1 MRETGHSCVP
11 TDVKSKWQGMFW
23 ETMCA
28 PVSSAEM
35 PHAQDVFVTDAFPP
49 EATYRIS
56 HPTPIWLSNIFF
68 FNLTLFYLPLP
79 SAVQLQKLS
88 STPIDIN
95 SSLSSSTSVWLY
107 LYSPYHCLRTKD
119 ISAEKKNSLIWLVTL
134 VQSLLCFHLPTMDRE
149 SVQKDQVHL
158 SSLMPK
164 GRLLCTDQT
173 GIEYASPFRNKH
185 NSKVFFAAKLLPRG
199 YRQLYKPHLDTAR

>member
-23 ETMCA
+23 ETTCA

-79 SAVQLQKLS
+79 SAVQLQKSS

-119 ISAEKKNSLIWLVTL
+119 ISAEKKKFSHLVSYSGAVPTLFSLAHHGSWT
-134 VQSLLCFHLPTMDRE
+134 CAKRP
-149 SVQKDQVHL
+149 
-158 SSLMPK
+158 
-164 GRLLCTDQT
+164 CTS
-173 GIEYASPFRNKH
+173 IFSHA
-185 NSKVFFAAKLLPRG
+185 
-199 YRQLYKPHLDTAR
+199 